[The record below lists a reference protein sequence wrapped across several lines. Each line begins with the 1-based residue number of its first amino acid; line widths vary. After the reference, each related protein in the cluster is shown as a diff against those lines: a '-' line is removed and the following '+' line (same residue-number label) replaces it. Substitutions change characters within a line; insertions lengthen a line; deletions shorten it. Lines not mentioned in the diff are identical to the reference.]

1 MTDNTDNIGKTADN
15 TDGAAGQVIG
25 QAGVIIDRFGG
36 IRPMSA
42 KTGIPVTT
50 IQGWKKRD
58 AIPLARVREIKNAA
72 LLHGVDVESLLE
84 SSPENNNMPRN
95 LFGATPDTT
104 PNNYRVVAIGA
115 GVALTLALIIAAVF
129 AVAPEVKK
137 VSDQERRITEL
148 EQQLVVMKQQKEEQ
162 QQVQAP
168 LISVDIQEKLVG
180 LQGKVAELSEQ
191 ARTYTAA
198 VEDLQT
204 GTMME
209 RLNKLEG
216 HVGHLLQDANAQGL
230 QNMLSKVQSLQN
242 SPEGNASLEAIMGT
256 FAGALGA
263 DSNGTEK
270 TPDQVTEVFEKL
282 RQSDPKIA
290 ETFKDVAPED
300 MRAAVML
307 VGMSQ
312 LRSSLARD
320 NQSFDSDL
328 QILKSTAAKDDPKLQ
343 EAIDRLAPKAKSGIL
358 TPDGLSKQLRGLTG
372 EIVEASLKGE
382 EVSIEDKALARFG
395 DIVKVEKNGKVVSG
409 TDTQQRVAEAQKLL
423 DAGDV
428 AGAVTI
434 LNGLQGPAAEKAAP
448 LIDSAQATMMAE
460 QVQNLLGQNILS
472 KLKGITRKST
482 PYTAGGGGIGEIL
495 KPMQGNTPTINIP
508 MPQQNMPS
516 LSIEQ
521 SGGGE

>member
-1 MTDNTDNIGKTADN
+1 MADDIEN
-15 TDGAAGQVIG
+15 AEAAAGQVIG
-25 QAGVIIDRFGG
+25 QAGVIIERFGG

-58 AIPLARVREIKNAA
+58 AIPLVRVREIKNAA
-72 LLHGVDVESLLE
+72 LLHGVDVENLLE
-84 SSPENNNMPRN
+84 TAEGADAPRK

-104 PNNYRVVAIGA
+104 PNNYRVIAVGA
-115 GVALTLALIIAAVF
+115 GVALIVALVVAGVF

-137 VSDQERRITEL
+137 VSDQERRIAEL
-148 EQQLVVMKQQKEEQ
+148 EQQIATMKQQNEEQ
-162 QQVQAP
+162 QQAQAP
-168 LISVDIQEKLVG
+168 LISSDIQEKLAG
-180 LQGKVAELSEQ
+180 IQGKVAELSEQ

-198 VEDLQT
+198 VEDLQS

-230 QNMLSKVQSLQN
+230 QNMLNKVQSLQN
-242 SPEGNASLEAIMGT
+242 SPEGSASLEAIMGT

-263 DSNGTEK
+263 DGGSTEK
-270 TPDQVTEVFEKL
+270 TPDEVTEVFEKL

-320 NQSFDSDL
+320 NESFDSDL

-343 EAIDRLAPKAKSGIL
+343 EAIDRLAPKAKSGVL

-382 EVSIEDKALARFG
+382 NVSIEDKALARFG

-409 TDTQQRVAEAQKLL
+409 TGTQQRIAEAQKLL

-434 LNGLQGPAAEKAAP
+434 LDGLQGPAAEKAAP
-448 LIDSAQATMMAE
+448 VVDAAQATLLAS
-460 QVQNLLGQNILS
+460 QVQQLLGQNILT
-472 KLKGITRKST
+472 KLKGMTHKQA
-482 PYTAGGGGIGEIL
+482 PYTAGGGGIGQIL
-495 KPMQGNTPTINIP
+495 GPLQGGAPAVNLP
-508 MPQQNMPS
+508 MPQNNMPT
-516 LSIEQ
+516 LSMPQ
-521 SGGGE
+521 NGGGE

>member
-1 MTDNTDNIGKTADN
+1 MNNTDNT
-15 TDGAAGQVIG
+15 AGQVIG
-25 QAGVIIDRFGG
+25 QAGIIIDRFGG

-58 AIPLARVREIKNAA
+58 AIPLVRVREINNAA
-72 LLHGVDVESLLE
+72 LLHGVDVEGLLDKL
-84 SSPENNNMPRN
+84 PENLNTPHA
-95 LFGATPDTT
+95 LFGTTPDTT
-104 PNNYRVVAIGA
+104 QDNNRFIYIGA
-115 GVALTLALIIAAVF
+115 GIALAIALLVAAVF

-137 VSDQERRITEL
+137 VSDQERRIAEL
-148 EQQLVVMKQQKEEQ
+148 EQQLVAIKEQKKDE
-162 QQVQAP
+162 P
-168 LISVDIQEKLVG
+168 LIPADIQEKLSG
-180 LQGKVAELSEQ
+180 IQGKVAELSEH

-198 VEDLQT
+198 VGDLQT

-230 QNMLSKVQSLQN
+230 QNLLNKVQSLQN
-242 SPEGNASLEAIMGT
+242 SPEGSASLEAIMGT
-256 FAGALGA
+256 FAGAIGS
-263 DSNGTEK
+263 DNNGTEK

-328 QILKSTAAKDDPKLQ
+328 QILKSTVAKDDPKLQ
-343 EAIDRLAPKAKSGIL
+343 EAIDRLAPKAKSGVL

-382 EVSIEDKALARFG
+382 DVSIEDKALARFG
-395 DIVKVEKNGKVVSG
+395 DIVKVEKNGKIVSG
-409 TDTQQRVAEAQKLL
+409 TDTQQRIAEAQKML

-428 AGAVTI
+428 AGAVVI

-448 LIDSAQATMMAE
+448 LLDAAQATMMAE
-460 QVQNLLGQNILS
+460 QVQHMLGQNILS
-472 KLKGITRKST
+472 KLKGIAHKSA
-482 PYTAGGGGIGEIL
+482 PYTAGGGGMGDIL
-495 KPMQGNTPTINIP
+495 KSVTGNAPTINMP
-508 MPQQNMPS
+508 VPQQNMPS